1 MKDSFDPVW
10 GSGPLSLTLKLLS
23 GLIYL
28 AGLLDFYWLEFQK
41 ITNLGTYVFEE
52 IIFSNTGH

>member
-1 MKDSFDPVW
+1 MKDSFDPVR

-52 IIFSNTGH
+52 IIFSNTGR